1 MRRRPGRFGSVV
13 VMRAKSVPA
22 NRAVVYP
29 MISTR
34 MISSAP
40 PASPVHGMVAW
51 SPDPRLR
58 AMNSMMAVP
67 HEARLAN
74 MNPRLGSIHE
84 MARLASPASVENPT
98 KGATT
103 RLAGME

>member
-1 MRRRPGRFGSVV
+1 
-13 VMRAKSVPA
+13 
-22 NRAVVYP
+22 
-29 MISTR
+29 
-34 MISSAP
+34 
-40 PASPVHGMVAW
+40 
-51 SPDPRLR
+51 
-58 AMNSMMAVP
+58 MNSMMAVP